1 MQVKI
6 GASPGQQHGGAAG
19 NPQGASSATSA
30 SSASLTTLQVTEGD
44 AWVPAHCVERGG
56 GAGTQAS
63 STSWQ
68 IGRRTAGPSG
78 RGQTPLGPLP
88 RGGGSL
94 SKSGT
99 GSAGGPACGGRGGLW
114 LRLGRPVLAP
124 PLPQQRWQCP
134 RPPRLTARSRRLHP
148 PFRVSRSVL
157 RALLGT
163 GWQAAGHL
171 GQLLSR
177 CGSRRCHGRRGRPGV
192 TAPTR
197 PADPARP
204 VAASVGNVLS

>member
-1 MQVKI
+1 MTRGGSREPPRGLLCHLCFVCFFDDPAGHGGRRLGPRTLR
-6 GASPGQQHGGAAG
+6 GAGRRGWDPGVQHVMANRKMHSRPVRPGADAAGTPSPG
-19 NPQGASSATSA
+19 
-30 SSASLTTLQVTEGD
+30 
-44 AWVPAHCVERGG
+44 
-56 GAGTQAS
+56 
-63 STSWQ
+63 
-68 IGRRTAGPSG
+68 
-78 RGQTPLGPLP
+78 
-88 RGGGSL
+88 GGGSL

-99 GSAGGPACGGRGGLW
+99 GSEGGPACGGGGGLW

-148 PFRVSRSVL
+148 PFRVLRSVL
-157 RALLGT
+157 RVLLGT